1 MWLIEGVVE
10 IGDTIWK
17 KKKKGKK
24 QLLELQFFFKGTYMY
39 NLQFVT
45 QWQAIDIIQHFYFC
59 KALFKQNLTFFIR
72 WIEKRKSKERNNNNE
87 KENWKTT
94 KIVCIYKRK

>member
-45 QWQAIDIIQHFYFC
+45 QWQAIDIIQHFYFW
-59 KALFKQNLTFFIR
+59 KHFSNKTDVFYTMNRKEKKQ
-72 WIEKRKSKERNNNNE
+72 
-87 KENWKTT
+87 
-94 KIVCIYKRK
+94 KIKK